1 VPLSSWLRQHRP
13 PQTKTV
19 WLTRAE
25 RCPGSHEHRRL
36 AHTAHRRG
44 PGSWH
49 QQRRVTGFV
58 EFRPDPCTD
67 SQRRVH
73 TAQRAVLWCVRHVG
87 THDATHGTAHSV
99 VVCPPCR
106 HARRHTRCG
115 RCVICPSCLAI
126 GRAVLRQV
134 TDLAASIAARLAST
148 WSLRNAPDH
157 ERRFAH
163 RAAQGG
169 TGWHRVRCGQSA
181 EGCVN
186 QLLRHGCV
194 AGANVL
200 GCDPRPL
207 GRGSSVL

>member
-1 VPLSSWLRQHRP
+1 MNTAGS
-13 PQTKTV
+13 
-19 WLTRAE
+19 LTRRTGAG
-25 RCPGSHEHRRL
+25 PRL
-36 AHTAHRRG
+36 VASTAKSRG
-44 PGSWH
+44 LCGVWPRSLY
-49 QQRRVTGFV
+49 GF
-58 EFRPDPCTD
+58 
-67 SQRRVH
+67 
-73 TAQRAVLWCVRHVG
+73 
-87 THDATHGTAHSV
+87 ATPSAHGTAHSV

-115 RCVICPSCLAI
+115 WCVICPSCLAI